1 MNVYNGIKWL
11 VASSKILD
19 HSNHDGGWTCN
30 LGRLEQYCKGKEK
43 NRVRIE
49 R

>member
-19 HSNHDGGWTCN
+19 HSMMEAGLVTWVDW
-30 LGRLEQYCKGKEK
+30 K
-43 NRVRIE
+43 NTAKVRKK
-49 R
+49 